1 MVRDGSEVITPG
13 DEDELAAAIAK
24 ANAETAP
31 LEIAGGGTKRD
42 VGRPLQTAA
51 RLSTAK
57 LSGVTLYEPNELV
70 IAAKAGTPLK
80 EIERTL
86 AKNGQQ
92 LAFEPIDAG
101 PLLGGKAGQG
111 TIGAV
116 FATNLSGSRR
126 IQTGAARDHLLGMR
140 AVNGRG
146 EIFKSGG
153 RVMKNVTGY
162 DLCRGVAGSWGTLAV
177 MSEVTMK
184 VLPKAE
190 DTRTLLFTGLTDE
203 VAIDAM
209 CAALGS
215 PYEVSGTAHLHAS
228 CVPALGI
235 GGLAKKG
242 QTLTALRLENFR
254 SFLDYRAGRLG
265 ELLAAYGKHAELDG
279 KDSEAFWG
287 AIRQLKFFDGGEGAV
302 WRISVAPSD
311 GARLVAQLST
321 HLDCRAVYDWSGGLV
336 WLEVAP
342 SRDAGAT
349 EIQRTLAEIRGHAT
363 LIRADHAVRA
373 SVDVFQAPD
382 GAAAALTR
390 RVKAAFDP
398 AGILNPGRMY
408 SGV

>member
-1 MVRDGSEVITPG
+1 MSEVISPG
-13 DEDELAAAIAK
+13 DEDELAAAIK
-24 ANAETAP
+24 TAVEEKTP
-31 LEIAGGGTKRD
+31 LEVVGGGTKRD

-51 RLSTAK
+51 QLSTAK

-70 IAAKAGTPLK
+70 VSARAGTPLK
-80 EIERTL
+80 TIERTL
-86 AKNGQQ
+86 AKRGQQ
-92 LAFEPIDAG
+92 LAFEPIDLG
-101 PLLGGKAGQG
+101 PLLGGDAGKG

-126 IQTGAARDHLLGMR
+126 IQAGAARDHLLGIR

-146 EIFKSGG
+146 EVFKNGG

-162 DLCRGVAGSWGTLAV
+162 DLCRGIAGSWGTLAV
-177 MSEVTMK
+177 LSEVTMK

-190 DTRTLLFTGLTDE
+190 ATRTLLFRGLTDE

-209 CAALGS
+209 CTSLGS
-215 PYEVSGTAHLHAS
+215 PFEVSGAVHLPGS
-228 CVPALGI
+228 CVPSLGI
-235 GGLAKKG
+235 DGLAKKE
-242 QTLTALRLENFR
+242 QSVTAIRLENFK

-265 ELLAAYGKHAELDG
+265 SLLGAFGKIDELETAE
-279 KDSEAFWG
+279 SEAFWD
-287 AIRQLKFFDGGEGAV
+287 AIRHVRFFGDGESAV
-302 WRISVAPSD
+302 WRISVAPQD

-349 EIQRTLAEIRGHAT
+349 EIQRTLADIEGHAT

-373 SVDVFQAPD
+373 FVDVFQAPLAGVD
-382 GAAAALTR
+382 MLTR
-390 RVKAAFDP
+390 GIKASFDP

-408 SGV
+408 PGV

>member
-1 MVRDGSEVITPG
+1 MSDVITPG
-13 DEDELAAAIAK
+13 DEDELAAAIEK
-24 ANAETAP
+24 AAADMAP
-31 LEIAGGGTKRD
+31 VEVVGGGSKRE

-51 RLSTAK
+51 QLSTAK

-70 IAAKAGTPLK
+70 IAAQAGTPLK
-80 EIERTL
+80 DIEKAL
-86 AKNGQQ
+86 EKNGQQ
-92 LAFEPIDAG
+92 LAFEPIDVG
-101 PLLGGKAGQG
+101 PLLGGEAGKG

-126 IQTGAARDHLLGMR
+126 IQVGAARDHLLGLR

-162 DLCRGVAGSWGTLAV
+162 DLCRGMAGSWGTLAV

-190 DTRTLLFTGLTDE
+190 ATRTLLLKGLTDE

-209 CAALGS
+209 CAAVGS
-215 PYEVSGTAHLHAS
+215 PFEVSGTVHLHGS
-228 CVPALGI
+228 CVAALGI
-235 GGLAKKG
+235 NGLAKKG
-242 QTLTALRLENFR
+242 QTLTALRLENFER
-254 SFLDYRAGRLG
+254 FLDYRAGRLG
-265 ELLAAYGKHAELDG
+265 EVVAAYGKIAELDSAAS
-279 KDSEAFWG
+279 KDFWA
-287 AIRQLKFFDGGEGAV
+287 AIRALKFFEVGEGAV
-302 WRISVAPSD
+302 WRISVAPD
-311 GARLVAQLST
+311 EGAKLVAQLST

-349 EIQRTLAEIRGHAT
+349 EIQRMLADIRGHAT

-382 GAAAALTR
+382 RGAEALTR
-390 RVKAAFDP
+390 GIKASFDP
-398 AGILNPGRMY
+398 SGILNPGRMY
-408 SGV
+408 PGI